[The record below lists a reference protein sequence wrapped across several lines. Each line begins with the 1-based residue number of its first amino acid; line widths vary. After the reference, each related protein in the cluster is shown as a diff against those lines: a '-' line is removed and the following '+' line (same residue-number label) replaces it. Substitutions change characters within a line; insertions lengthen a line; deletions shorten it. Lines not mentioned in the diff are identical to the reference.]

1 MRAWSYS
8 KAVAAIEQLAPTGT
22 NLRLACYWL
31 SLWDGEA
38 PPRRASFNP
47 GRIAEILPG
56 MVLNELHANGTP
68 MCRLAGTA
76 IDRALGHAVTGTNL
90 LECLPDDMKEIRRA
104 RTAAVVEGGIAIS
117 RTSYTTRTGQRG
129 VVESLQLP
137 FQGRCESG
145 SRQYIG
151 HINWRPA
158 MGFAT
163 ESKPGLGLGLPES
176 YAALPIC

>member
-38 PPRRASFNP
+38 PPKRSALNP
-47 GRIAEILPG
+47 ARITELLPG
-56 MVLNELHANGTP
+56 LALNEMHADGAP
-68 MCRLAGTA
+68 VCRLSGTA
-76 IDRALGHAVTGTNL
+76 IDRALGRSVSGRNL
-90 LECLPDDMKEIRRA
+90 LDFLPQEAKAIRRS
-104 RTAAVVEGGIAIS
+104 RVAALVAGGVAIS
-117 RTSYTTRTGQRG
+117 RTSFTTNRSTSGIL
-129 VVESLQLP
+129 ESLQLP
-137 FQGRCESG
+137 FHGRSETG
-145 SRQYIG
+145 SRQYLG